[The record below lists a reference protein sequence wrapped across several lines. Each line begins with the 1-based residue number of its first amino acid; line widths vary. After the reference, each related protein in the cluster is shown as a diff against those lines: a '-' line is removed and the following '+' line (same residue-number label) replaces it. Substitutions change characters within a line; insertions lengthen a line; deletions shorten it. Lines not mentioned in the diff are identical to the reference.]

1 MWHPRRNAPI
11 ARLPASTGRKDFA
24 AATSAGEPFHAP
36 VCLSRMLLWAALLFL
51 IAGVATFPLDRRSAH
66 YCREQLQRPFWRL
79 ALSVTDWAKGLPWI
93 AAALIAYLL
102 VQAAMVWRGDTPV
115 LRQISDY
122 ALALLA
128 SFVFASIILHSI
140 KILLGRR
147 RPRDDFQ
154 HGLYGFRYFTWQL
167 QYDSFPSGHAM
178 TIFCV
183 ATVASAIWPGLAPV
197 WLLVATGLALTRALL
212 TAHFFSDVLVGA
224 AIGLL
229 ITRETLLLMFPGL
242 APQWF

>member
-1 MWHPRRNAPI
+1 
-11 ARLPASTGRKDFA
+11 
-24 AATSAGEPFHAP
+24 
-36 VCLSRMLLWAALLFL
+36 MLLALAILFFMGGLLFFL
-51 IAGVATFPLDRRSAH
+51 IDRRTAH
-66 YCREQLQRPFWRL
+66 WCRERLHRPFFKL
-79 ALSVTDWAKGLPWI
+79 ALRITDWAKGLPWI
-93 AAALIAYLL
+93 LAALIAWLL
-102 VQAAMVWRGDTPV
+102 VQAVIALRGETP
-115 LRQISDY
+115 LLHDISDY

-128 SFVFASIILHSI
+128 SFVVASIILHSV
-140 KILLGRR
+140 KIFLGRR

-183 ATVASAIWPGLAPV
+183 AVVASAAFPPLAPL
-197 WLLVATGLALTRALL
+197 WLVLATGLALTRAFL

-229 ITRETLLLMFPGL
+229 ITRETMLMAFPRL
-242 APQWF
+242 APGWF

>member
-1 MWHPRRNAPI
+1 
-11 ARLPASTGRKDFA
+11 
-24 AATSAGEPFHAP
+24 
-36 VCLSRMLLWAALLFL
+36 MLLALALLFFV
-51 IAGVATFPLDRRSAH
+51 AGLLFFRIDRAAA
-66 YCREQLQRPFWRL
+66 YWCREQLNRRPFRL
-79 ALSVTDWAKGLPWI
+79 ALKITDWAKGLPWI
-93 AAALIAYLL
+93 IAALFAWLV
-102 VQAAMVWRGDTPV
+102 VQATIAFRGEAPV

-128 SFVFASIILHSI
+128 SFVVASVILHTV
-140 KILLGRR
+140 KIFLGRR

-183 ATVASAIWPGLAPV
+183 AVVGCAISPGWAPL
-197 WLLVATGLALTRALL
+197 WLLLATGLALTRAML

-224 AIGLL
+224 SIGLL
-229 ITRETLLLMFPGL
+229 ITRETMMLGFPHL
-242 APQWF
+242 TPAWF